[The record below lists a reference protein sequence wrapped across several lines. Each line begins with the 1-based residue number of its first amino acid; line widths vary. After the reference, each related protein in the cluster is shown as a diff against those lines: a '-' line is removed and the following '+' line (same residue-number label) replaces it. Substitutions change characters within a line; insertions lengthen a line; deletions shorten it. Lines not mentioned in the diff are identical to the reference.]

1 RHRTIVAAPPARAAP
16 SIRSG
21 EVISTSCEWRHW
33 IARAAENRMGAAF
46 PGEEPSSNG
55 KNTIGDGGNPI
66 ARNVPTNRLHPSNR
80 VKTALAPGR
89 DRCESRRDPPT
100 KPQDRG

>member
-1 RHRTIVAAPPARAAP
+1 
-16 SIRSG
+16 
-21 EVISTSCEWRHW
+21 
-33 IARAAENRMGAAF
+33 MGAAF

-66 ARNVPTNRLHPSNR
+66 AQNAPINRLHAPNS

-89 DRCESRRDPPT
+89 TGTLRPSGRIAAR
-100 KPQDRG
+100 